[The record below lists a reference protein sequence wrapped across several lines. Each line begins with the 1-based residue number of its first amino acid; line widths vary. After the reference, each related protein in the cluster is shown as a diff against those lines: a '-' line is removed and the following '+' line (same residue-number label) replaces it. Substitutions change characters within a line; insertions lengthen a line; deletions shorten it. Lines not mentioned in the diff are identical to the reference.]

1 MAKVCSIGGQAVMEG
16 VMMKSPTGVAM
27 AVRRADG
34 TIATSYDNWTTR
46 AKKGTFLGLPII
58 RGVVTFIESLSTGM
72 TTLTE
77 SAKLAGEDI
86 DEEPTRFEKWLSEKL
101 GKSVESVVVGIA
113 VLLAVVLSVGLFF
126 LLPLG
131 ISSLIFGGLADVAG
145 VWKSLTEGLIRLI
158 IFIGYIML
166 CASIKDVKR
175 TFMYHGAEHKTIACY
190 EAEEELTPDNAMKH
204 SRPHPRCGTNY
215 LFLVMAVSILFFAAI
230 GWNASFA
237 LRLVMRIAFLPIVA
251 GLSYEV
257 LRFAAKYD
265 NAFTRIIRAP
275 GMALQ
280 RITTKEP
287 TEDMLEVAITAFN
300 LALDPNYNNKQA
312 DAAAAETNAEAEEK
326 AEAAQAPAKA
336 E

>member
-166 CASIKDVKR
+166 CASIKDVKK

-204 SRPHPRCGTNY
+204 SRLHPRCGTNY